1 MPDLLLVLAGLAVA
15 AALVLSPLRHG
26 DVAPSGSADERDAAE
41 LRHRVALEALRDVEA
56 DRRAGSLDDAAYA
69 VQLADAERR
78 AAETRGA
85 LTAAGP
91 AAAGSRAPD
100 SRAPDSRAAGDG
112 RRAGILAAGLIG
124 LALVAGWVVPAAGIA
139 NRTVT
144 NQALAAAEAA
154 EDARQDRIREL
165 TDELAADP
173 ADTEVLSDLAD
184 AYLAGSDAADL
195 SAAARALQLLIASDP
210 ERNDA
215 YERIIT
221 AYLRA
226 GDAANARAAHDAYA
240 EVASADPI
248 ELAFFDGLIAR
259 GEGEKERA
267 IAAFDRFLELAPDDP
282 RAEMIAGLRDEAAGS
297 R

>member
-1 MPDLLLVLAGLAVA
+1 MPDILIVLAGLAIA
-15 AALVLSPLRHG
+15 AALVLSPLRRRAAEG
-26 DVAPSGSADERDAAE
+26 SGSADDRDVAE

-69 VQLADAERR
+69 SQRADAEAR
-78 AAETRGA
+78 ASETGRA
-85 LTAAGP
+85 LTAAG
-91 AAAGSRAPD
+91 ATESAAGPV
-100 SRAPDSRAAGDG
+100 GDG
-112 RRAGILAAGLIG
+112 RRAAVVVAGLIG
-124 LALVAGWVVPAAGIA
+124 GALVVGWLLPGAGIA

-154 EDARQDRIREL
+154 EEARQDRIGEL
-165 TDELAADP
+165 TADLAADP
-173 ADTEVLSDLAD
+173 EDTAVLSDLAD
-184 AYLAGSDAADL
+184 AYLAGSEAQDL
-195 SAAARALQLLIASDP
+195 SAAAQALQLLIALDP
-210 ERNDA
+210 ERTDA

-240 EVASADPI
+240 EVEAADPV

-259 GEGEKERA
+259 REGDAERA

-297 R
+297 P

>member
-15 AALVLSPLRHG
+15 AALVLSPLRHR
-26 DVAPSGSADERDAAE
+26 DVAPSGSGDERDAAE

-78 AAETRGA
+78 AAETREA
-85 LTAAGP
+85 LTAGP
-91 AAAGSRAPD
+91 SAAGSRARD

-112 RRAGILAAGLIG
+112 RRAAILAAGLIG

-184 AYLAGSDAADL
+184 AYLAGSAPADL
-195 SAAARALQLLIASDP
+195 SAAAQALQLLIASDP
-210 ERNDA
+210 ERNDG